1 MPWLFYD
8 DRIYFEAIYPLLI
21 MSLLALCRKVV
32 SGMEN
37 YSRIEELQE
46 QRQAFLQKL
55 GMLPASCPLD
65 VQVEER
71 YSAEGYTRERISYAT
86 SPGVRVPAY
95 VLTPDRLTRKAPAVV
110 CIHQHKGE
118 YHLGKSEPVGITGD
132 PNMFYALELC
142 QRGYIAIVPDQEG
155 FEDRRASEAD
165 KSRWS
170 QSTQHIIEND
180 GYEKFLAMRYLMQ
193 GSTLQ
198 ARYVWDL
205 ARAVDY
211 LSTRS
216 DVDAERIGTL
226 GHSLGGQE
234 VCWLL
239 LFDTRVKAGVCSCG
253 IGTFETIFRDGVNH
267 NFAAYNPG
275 FLTVGDMDL
284 FISTLAPTP
293 LLLTAGTQDRIFPI
307 DGVQQIAQAATLAYE
322 KAARP
327 DAFRLHTFVAGHSFS
342 VEIRAEAYT
351 WLDRWLKS

>member
-1 MPWLFYD
+1 
-8 DRIYFEAIYPLLI
+8 
-21 MSLLALCRKVV
+21 
-32 SGMEN
+32 MEN
-37 YSRIEELQE
+37 HSRIEGLQG

-55 GMLPASCPLD
+55 GTLPASCPLD

-95 VLTPDRLTRKAPAVV
+95 VLIPDGLAGKAPAIV

-118 YHLGKSEPVGITGD
+118 YHIGKSEPAGITGD

-142 QRGYIAIVPDQEG
+142 QRGYITIVPDQEG
-155 FEDRRASEAD
+155 FEDRRASVAD
-165 KSRWS
+165 KGRWS
-170 QSTQHIIEND
+170 QATQLIIENA

-211 LSTRS
+211 LSTHPE
-216 DVDAERIGTL
+216 VDAERIGTL

-239 LFDTRVKAGVCSCG
+239 LFDTRVKVGVCSCG

-267 NFAAYNPG
+267 NFAAYTPG
-275 FLTVGDMDL
+275 FLNVGDMDL
-284 FISTLAPTP
+284 FVSTLAPTP
-293 LLLTAGTQDRIFPI
+293 LLLTAGTQDHIFPI
-307 DGVQQIAQAATLAYE
+307 DGVYQIEQTASIAYE
-322 KAARP
+322 KATKS
-327 DAFRLHTFVAGHSFS
+327 DAFRLRAFDGGHSFA
-342 VEIRAEAYT
+342 VEIRADAYA
-351 WLDRWLKS
+351 WLDRWLMQ